1 MNPKNK
7 LNKESFVCKAN
18 LIHENKYDYSLVEYI
33 NSHIKVKIICPEHGV
48 FLQTPGKHLI
58 KQGCPTCGNYKLK
71 ISQRSNKDEFV
82 SKAQLIHGNKYDYK
96 DVVYVNSKTKVK
108 IICPEHGVWEQ
119 NPNHHLLGKGC
130 RKCSGSEK
138 LTTAIFVI
146 RANKKHNNKY
156 DYSLVKYTDYY
167 GKVDIICNQH
177 GMFKQGAGSHLSGIG
192 CPKCRRSKGEEL
204 IENYLIENQIV
215 FETQK
220 TFAECFF
227 KQKLQFDFYIPK
239 HNMCIEFDGAQHHVP
254 VKHFGGELDLKTRQK
269 RDDIKNNFCQK
280 SGIQLVR
287 IKHNENIVDKLNLL
301 FV

>member
-1 MNPKNK
+1 
-7 LNKESFVCKAN
+7 
-18 LIHENKYDYSLVEYI
+18 
-33 NSHIKVKIICPEHGV
+33 
-48 FLQTPGKHLI
+48 
-58 KQGCPTCGNYKLK
+58 
-71 ISQRSNKDEFV
+71 V
-82 SKAQLIHGNKYDYK
+82 S
-96 DVVYVNSKTKVK
+96 
-108 IICPEHGVWEQ
+108 
-119 NPNHHLLGKGC
+119 
-130 RKCSGSEK
+130 
-138 LTTAIFVI
+138 
-146 RANKKHNNKY
+146 
-156 DYSLVKYTDYY
+156 
-167 GKVDIICNQH
+167 
-177 GMFKQGAGSHLSGIG
+177 AGSHLSGIG